1 LHSSRSFSNTF
12 TVLGGGGGGILI
24 YEREKVS
31 AEQLSSHSLQH
42 STTKWRLAAEIAYQD
57 VGVLSGE
64 SSKKKNG
71 MWTSCLVKV
80 WGVR

>member
-1 LHSSRSFSNTF
+1 MYLHSSRYFSNTF

-24 YEREKVS
+24 YEREEVS
-31 AEQLSSHSLQH
+31 AEQLTSHSLEH

-64 SSKKKNG
+64 SLSLTEG
-71 MWTSCLVKV
+71 LWFRV
-80 WGVR
+80 